1 MRPSP
6 SVLATLR
13 RIARTLGLGR
23 VRGAITRGCGVGA
36 TLLRGALPV
45 LQESGPGGVAR
56 AVRALLRGEGPP
68 VLTDP
73 QGPDRFRYREWAR
86 RYDPP
91 AASGRW
97 RLGNAA
103 ARVRAEAMAFTV
115 VMPLDGATDAQ
126 LARAVASVRQQAHLN
141 WTLCLVAAP
150 GLGAGRHAL
159 AMRLAAEDGRI
170 AWHEAPLP
178 QVVAGVA
185 TPWLALVDARDALA
199 PDALLR
205 VAEALA
211 SRPQLRLVYSDEDC
225 IDARGQRS
233 AGWFKPDWNL
243 DLLRSQDFMS
253 RLAVHDAALV
263 REVGGLD
270 AAQGEA
276 APYDLVLRCVERLAP
291 AQIAHLPL
299 VLYHRH
305 VAAAGHDG
313 HADLSGGA
321 PAGGEQAL
329 QAHLARGGVAA
340 SVQRGSFGFK
350 VRYALPAQA
359 PLVSLI
365 IPTRNALALVRQ
377 CIESI
382 LAKTAY
388 PAVEIILV
396 DNGSDDPEAL
406 RYFDAL
412 AQRPNVRV
420 LRDDSPF
427 NYSALN
433 NRAAAVA
440 RGEILGLVNNDIE
453 AITPDWLADMVGI
466 ALQPG
471 VGAVGARLWYPDR
484 TLQHGGVVLGY
495 RGGVANH
502 AHRGLPQGEPGYF
515 GRAALTQGFSAVTA
529 ACLVVRKRLYDEL
542 GGLDEE
548 HLTVAFNDIDFC
560 LRLREAGYR
569 NVWTPEAELFHHES
583 ATRASDF
590 SGPALQRFLR
600 EEKFMRERWGALLSA
615 DPAYNPNL
623 SLAAEDFSYA
633 WPPRTPWSP
642 PST

>member
-1 MRPSP
+1 MTTGLAMR
-6 SVLATLR
+6 R
-13 RIARTLGLGR
+13 RIASILGK
-23 VRGAITRGCGVGA
+23 VRGAIARGRGIGA
-36 TLLRGALPV
+36 TLVRGAFPV
-45 LQESGPGGVAR
+45 LRESGLGGFVRAAR
-56 AVRALLRGEGPP
+56 ALQRGEGPP
-68 VLTDP
+68 LLTDP
-73 QGPDRFRYREWAR
+73 QGPDRFRYREWIR
-86 RYDPP
+86 RYGQP
-91 AASGRW
+91 AATGWW
-97 RLGNAA
+97 RLTDAA
-103 ARVRAEAMAFTV
+103 ARVRAEAMTFTV
-115 VMPLDGATDAQ
+115 LMPLDAGTGEQ
-126 LARAVASVRQQAHLN
+126 FARAVASVRQQVHPN
-141 WTLCLVAAP
+141 WTLHLVAAP
-150 GLGAGRHAL
+150 GQRTGLHGS
-159 AMRLAAEDGRI
+159 AMRLAAEDARI
-170 AWHEAPLP
+170 AYCEAPLP
-178 QVVAGVA
+178 QAIASVA
-185 TPWLALVDARDALA
+185 TPWLALLDARDALA

-205 VAEALA
+205 VAEALV
-211 SRPQLRLVYSDEDC
+211 SEPQVRLVYSDEDRV
-225 IDARGQRS
+225 DAHGQRS

-253 RLAVHDAALV
+253 RLAVHDARLV

-270 AAQGEA
+270 AACGEA

-291 AQIAHLPL
+291 AQIAHVPQ

-305 VAAAGHDG
+305 VAAADNG
-313 HADLSGGA
+313 HADLSDGA

-329 QAHLARGGVAA
+329 QAHLARCGVAGA
-340 SVQRGSFGFK
+340 VQRVSFGFK
-350 VRYALPAQA
+350 VRYALPADA

-388 PAVEIILV
+388 PRFEIILV

-412 AQRPNVRV
+412 ARRPDVRV
-420 LRDDSPF
+420 LRDDGPF

-433 NRAAAVA
+433 NRAAAIA
-440 RGEILGLVNNDIE
+440 RGEFLGLVNNDIE
-453 AITPDWLADMVGI
+453 VIAPEWLVDMVGI

-502 AHRGLPQGEPGYF
+502 AHRGLRQGEPGYF
-515 GRAALTQGFSAVTA
+515 GRAALTQSFSAVTA

-583 ATRASDF
+583 ATRVSDF
-590 SGPALQRFLR
+590 AGPALQRFLR
-600 EEKFMRERWGALLSA
+600 EEQFMRRRWGALLTA

-633 WPPRTPWSP
+633 WPPRNPWLP